1 MVRMAVAAPFTSRPR
16 WELFCLLA
24 LLALALGLRLYGLDW
39 GYPADLHCDEVSTLG
54 NAASLARHL
63 AAGDLPVADRG
74 NYGNLPYYLLL
85 LVATPLGA
93 LLRALGWGTDPSALY
108 LLTGRGLSAFADTL
122 SLYLV
127 YLTGR
132 RLWGGVAGL
141 LGGALY
147 AVTLLSVREAHFAT
161 VDSWGVCTSV
171 LLVWLSLQAAE
182 RPGWRAYLWCGVGLG
197 LALSV
202 RISALLLAP
211 VPLLVWGWSA
221 ARQDRGRRARPG
233 PGRAVLLI
241 IFLATAAVL
250 ALSGQVHGR
259 LSALAEHHLTTHAAD
274 LAATGHNLIF
284 WQYQAQAMVNG
295 ALGMVRNLSALLGL
309 LAAVGLVYS
318 FGEPGSRAAS
328 ALWRR
333 LGQPLALLAVGLGLF
348 VLLNPAAMVQ
358 PRAYWLPGA
367 RDSALSALLI
377 VGGANRGLPFAFTF
391 QFVGTRPF
399 LYQLQHVYPY
409 AFGWPL
415 MAVALLA
422 MVYWTVRLLRRR
434 AGSAWVPTTAL
445 LLLLLSMAGG
455 WIKMVRYVLPQMPLF
470 CLLGGGLLAVPF
482 RARARWLRGAGVS
495 LTAAAVLGGL
505 LWCLAYLSLYAR
517 PDSRLQALS
526 WVQQH
531 ARPGSR
537 ILIEEDDAWGAAGLA
552 LWEGLRQYEVRVYDP
567 HYLEHDYYG
576 QPLPPEVRRAK
587 EEYLAEHFT
596 WAHYVVLTG
605 LRRERMVPVAR
616 WFPVMFPFYALLWSG
631 QTGLTPAAVFA
642 PKPQLGPWILSDRGS
657 EPTFRL
663 FDHPDVYVFQRWSP
677 SAP

>member
-1 MVRMAVAAPFTSRPR
+1 MAAAASPISRPR
-16 WELFCLLA
+16 WELFCLGA
-24 LLALALGLRLYGLDW
+24 LLALGLGLRIYGLDW

-63 AAGDLPVADRG
+63 AAGGLPVAERG

-93 LLRALGWGTDPSALY
+93 LLRALGWGLDPSALH
-108 LLTGRGLSAFADTL
+108 LLTGRALSALADTVTL
-122 SLYLV
+122 WLV
-127 YLTGR
+127 YLIGR

-141 LGGALY
+141 LAAALY

-171 LLVWLSLQAAE
+171 LLIWLSLRAVE

-211 VPLLVWGWSA
+211 VPLLVWGAWA
-221 ARQDRGRRARPG
+221 ARQDQDRPARPWSARVALG
-233 PGRAVLLI
+233 VV
-241 IFLATAAVL
+241 FLAAAAVL
-250 ALSGQVHGR
+250 GLSGQVHSR
-259 LSALAEHHLTTHAAD
+259 LTALAEHHLTVHAAD
-274 LAATGHNLIF
+274 LASTGHSLIF

-295 ALGMVRNLSALLGL
+295 ALGLVRNLSGLLGL

-318 FGEPGSRAAS
+318 WGAPGSRAVS

-333 LGQPLALLAVGLGLF
+333 RGQPLALLAVGLGLF
-348 VLLNPAAMVQ
+348 ALLNPATVLQ

-377 VGGANRGLPFAFTF
+377 VGGANQGLPFAFTF

-399 LYQLQHVYPY
+399 LYQLAHVYPY
-409 AFGWPL
+409 AWGWPL
-415 MAVALLA
+415 MAVVLLA
-422 MVYWTVRLLRRR
+422 AVYWTIRLLQRR
-434 AGSAWVPTTAL
+434 AGLAWVPVMAL

-470 CLLGGGLLAVPF
+470 CLLAGGLLAVLL
-482 RARARWLRGAGVS
+482 RARARGLRGAGAA
-495 LTAAAVLGGL
+495 LTVAAALGGL
-505 LWCLAYLSLYAR
+505 LWCLAYLSIYAR

-531 ARPGSR
+531 APPGSR

-552 LWEGLRQYEVRVYDP
+552 LWESLGHYQVRVYDP

-596 WAHYVVLTG
+596 WAQYVVLTG
-605 LRRERMVPVAR
+605 LRRERMIPVAR

-631 QTGLTPAAVFA
+631 QTGLVPTAAFTPQ
-642 PKPQLGPWILSDRGS
+642 PQLGPWVLSDRGS

-663 FDHPDVYVFQRWSP
+663 FDHPDVYVFERRPPPGQ
-677 SAP
+677 